1 MYSLDFDITIGGYR
15 LTMLESVTVKAGVE
29 NLADTAV
36 VVLPATVYNKALE
49 IEGKIKEGDAV
60 AIRFGYDV
68 DLSELPVEFEGYV
81 ESIAT
86 DDGSIKIQCEDEL
99 YNYRKDLTNK
109 VFTDATVKEIMEY
122 VNRELG
128 GFDLSCD

>member
-60 AIRFGYDV
+60 AIRG
-68 DLSELPVEFEGYV
+68 
-81 ESIAT
+81 
-86 DDGSIKIQCEDEL
+86 K
-99 YNYRKDLTNK
+99 
-109 VFTDATVKEIMEY
+109 M
-122 VNRELG
+122 
-128 GFDLSCD
+128 SCTITAKT

>member
-15 LTMLESVTVKAGVE
+15 LTLLESVTVKAGVE

-36 VVLPATVYNKALE
+36 IGLPATVYNKALE

-60 AIRFGYDV
+60 TVRFGYDA

-81 ESIAT
+81 ESIST
-86 DDGSIKIQCEDEL
+86 DDSSI
-99 YNYRKDLTNK
+99 
-109 VFTDATVKEIMEY
+109 
-122 VNRELG
+122 
-128 GFDLSCD
+128 

>member
-49 IEGKIKEGDAV
+49 IEGKSKRGMP
-60 AIRFGYDV
+60 
-68 DLSELPVEFEGYV
+68 LP
-81 ESIAT
+81 S
-86 DDGSIKIQCEDEL
+86 GSAMTSTCR
-99 YNYRKDLTNK
+99 NFRSSSRGTWK
-109 VFTDATVKEIMEY
+109 VSPPMTAA
-122 VNRELG
+122 
-128 GFDLSCD
+128 